1 MLKMVHLVT
10 SQEGLN
16 IVVKTGHT
24 SLLLRDALR
33 RPLAELELGAVQ
45 ASLRRPTQTVM
56 QFYCGIY
63 VSAWSF
69 NPNISAWEPVLESWD
84 LIVKVDANKNSQ
96 VGTSCHH
103 MCAVEA
109 RGNKPKCN
117 FSEVSE

>member
-1 MLKMVHLVT
+1 MTFEGLPNL
-10 SQEGLN
+10 QEGLN

-63 VSAWSF
+63 ISAWSF

-84 LIVKVDANKNSQ
+84 LIVKIDANKSSQ
-96 VGTSCHH
+96 VGL
-103 MCAVEA
+103 
-109 RGNKPKCN
+109 KPSKY
-117 FSEVSE
+117 VHALLH